1 VASIQA
7 RHSRSCA
14 LNRPWTTFDDATKD
28 AGCTCQ
34 PLYHVVHRH
43 GGKLVR
49 DPVGH
54 VRKHALRA
62 LDARKGDLARER
74 YRTVRTARFDAWAS
88 EWLASLAVKP
98 ATAGQYAMTLEI
110 AKEVF
115 GAMKVRDLGT
125 QEIAR
130 FITAVRERDVTEAT
144 VAKHLRHLAACLEAA
159 VVADLAEQNPVR
171 KLHRSS
177 KPRATRGAPSYF
189 TDAEIAA
196 ILPQLAQRPL
206 MSALFKTALGTGAR
220 IGELGAL
227 RWDDVDLLDGTMHIR
242 RTYTE
247 GFGETTPKSGEART
261 IDLTPPVRRVLEDW
275 YRQSSGEGLVFP
287 AETGGV
293 VRPRH
298 ARNALYSALR
308 RAGVDRRGE
317 SGRLRNWHSLR
328 HSYARIC
335 LENGAA
341 LDWVRRQLGHA
352 NVRLTIETYGTW
364 SRSAAKAE
372 AVRLGSAF
380 TL

>member
-1 VASIQA
+1 MASIQA

-14 LNRPWTTFDDATKD
+14 LKRPWTTFDDATKD
-28 AGCTCQ
+28 AGCDCT

-43 GGKLVR
+43 DGRLVR

-62 LDARKGDLARER
+62 LDARRGDLARER
-74 YRTVRTARFDAWAS
+74 YRAVRTARFDAWTT

-98 ATAGQYAMTLEI
+98 ATAGQYAQTLEL
-110 AKEVF
+110 AKGVF

-125 QEIAR
+125 PEIAR
-130 FITAVRERDVTEAT
+130 FITAVRARGVTEAT

-159 VVADLAEQNPVR
+159 VVADLAEVNPVR

-177 KPRATRGAPSYF
+177 KPRATKGAPSYF
-189 TDAEIAA
+189 TNEE
-196 ILPQLAQRPL
+196 LARVWTELSHRPL
-206 MSALFKTALGTGAR
+206 MLALAKVAVGTGAR
-220 IGELGAL
+220 VGELGAL

-242 RTYTE
+242 RTFTE
-247 GFGETTPKSGEART
+247 RFGETAPKSGEART
-261 IDLTPPVRRVLEDW
+261 VDLTPPVRRVLEDW
-275 YRQSSGEGLVFP
+275 YAQSSGEGLVF
-287 AETGGV
+287 EIEGGGY

-298 ARNALYSALR
+298 ARNALYAALR

-335 LENGAA
+335 LEAGAPI
-341 LDWVRRQLGHA
+341 DWVRRQLGHSSI
-352 NVRLTIETYGTW
+352 RLTIETYGAW
-364 SRSAAKAE
+364 SRSAEKAE
-372 AVRLGSAF
+372 AERVGSAF
-380 TL
+380 AL